1 MFEVCSR
8 LSSSCAK
15 AERQGRGLSRGW
27 GLNWGRDLSGGFWAG
42 GGAPGLRPT
51 HADEDAPV
59 GNHER
64 SGGQSLTL
72 RDAHTRSWQRARRP
86 EAGGIAVLEVMEEE
100 TSPGGLT
107 RESPRGQGTA
117 PDLSFLRLHTAK
129 KRLLTHC
136 VLAML
141 KK

>member
-1 MFEVCSR
+1 MGKGPEWG
-8 LSSSCAK
+8 
-15 AERQGRGLSRGW
+15 EGPEQGRGLS
-27 GLNWGRDLSGGFWAG
+27 WGRDLRGAFWAG

-51 HADEDAPV
+51 HADKDALV

-72 RDAHTRSWQRARRP
+72 RDAQTRSRQRARRP

-100 TSPGGLT
+100 TSPGGLM

-129 KRLLTHC
+129 KKLLTHC
-136 VLAML
+136 VSAML